1 MGYFVM
7 RGSVRL
13 GFGVVGGGAQR
24 FDGGGWVVANCTGGY
39 EGQVVWWVL
48 RWCRR
53 RRDWVQAMHDN
64 VGKDCVGV
72 SKGSAHVRGWWRVS
86 VRRLDVTW
94 YPIFIPSK

>member
-39 EGQVVWWVL
+39 EGQVV
-48 RWCRR
+48 C
-53 RRDWVQAMHDN
+53 
-64 VGKDCVGV
+64 
-72 SKGSAHVRGWWRVS
+72 AHVRGWWRVS

>member
-1 MGYFVM
+1 M
-7 RGSVRL
+7 VRRTHGL
-13 GFGVVGGGAQR
+13 FCHAWQCAVGFWR
-24 FDGGGWVVANCTGGY
+24 SGW
-39 EGQVVWWVL
+39 
-48 RWCRR
+48 RR